1 MSAPSPAGGRDVA
14 THRFRVS
21 TQLPRR
27 LEQQGLRLPD
37 VLRQAALP
45 AGFFAQE
52 KIFASTG
59 ELFGLW
65 RAIAA
70 VSGDPAI
77 GLHLGSEACVEHH
90 DPAAIA
96 ALCSQ
101 SFGDAVQ
108 RMARYKQLTC
118 PEEIHTDV
126 ARDEV
131 AVEFVWLLAEEDEP
145 AVLVDL
151 CLSWILGIGRRGTG
165 QPFNPLRVELAR
177 STAHRER
184 LEGHYGCRVQFRA
197 PRNALVFR
205 AADLERPFVTHNAD
219 LLAML
224 GPQLDK
230 ELRLRRQGESLAERV
245 KATVK
250 RLLAGRRPALQDVA
264 RQLGMSA
271 RTLQRRLGESGA
283 TFQSMMEEA
292 RREMARHYLGQTSL
306 ELVETAYLLGFE
318 DSNSFFRAFHHWE
331 GTSPG
336 EWRNARRAKGAGA
349 GAEGAA

>member
-1 MSAPSPAGGRDVA
+1 MGPAGGRDVA

-21 TQLPRR
+21 TQLARR
-27 LEQQGLRLPD
+27 LEQEGLRLPD
-37 VLRQAALP
+37 VVQRASLP
-45 AGFFAQE
+45 AGFFAQD
-52 KIFASTG
+52 KIFVSTG
-59 ELFGLW
+59 ELFALW
-65 RAIAA
+65 RAIAGA
-70 VSGDPAI
+70 SGDPAI
-77 GLHLGSEACVEHH
+77 GLRLGSEACVEHH

-118 PEEIHTDV
+118 PEEIRTDV
-126 ARDEV
+126 SREEV
-131 AVEFVWLLAEEDEP
+131 AVEFAWLLAEEDEP
-145 AVLVDL
+145 PVLVDL
-151 CLSWILGIGRRGTG
+151 CLAWILGIGRRGTG
-165 QPFNPLRVELAR
+165 QPLQPLRVELAR
-177 STAHRER
+177 PPAQREV
-184 LEGHYGCRVQFRA
+184 LEAHYGCRVHFRA
-197 PRNALVFR
+197 ARNALVFR
-205 AADLERPFVTHNAD
+205 KGDLERPFVTYNAD

-230 ELRLRRQGESLAERV
+230 ELRLRRDGESLGGRV

-250 RLLAGRRPALQDVA
+250 RLLAGRRPALSDVA

-283 TFQSMMEEA
+283 TFQSVVEEA

-336 EWRNARRAKGAGA
+336 EWRNARRSKGAGA
-349 GAEGAA
+349 AGVA

>member
-1 MSAPSPAGGRDVA
+1 MSPAGSRDVA
-14 THRFRVS
+14 IHRFRVS
-21 TQLPRR
+21 TQLARR
-27 LEQQGLRLPD
+27 LEQHGLRPAE
-37 VLRQAALP
+37 VAQRAALP
-45 AGFFAQE
+45 AGFFEQE
-52 KIFASTG
+52 KIFVSTG
-59 ELFGLW
+59 ELFSLW
-65 RAIAA
+65 RAIADA
-70 VSGDPAI
+70 SGDPAI
-77 GLHLGSEACVEHH
+77 GLKLGGEACVEHH

-126 ARDEV
+126 AKDEV

-145 AVLVDL
+145 PVLVDL

-165 QPFNPLRVELAR
+165 QPLTPQRLELAR
-177 STAHRER
+177 TPAHREL
-184 LEGHYGCRVQFRA
+184 LEAHYGCRVQFKST
-197 PRNALVFR
+197 RNALVFR
-205 AADLERPFVTHNAD
+205 RGDLERPFVTYNAD

-224 GPQLDK
+224 GPQLDR
-230 ELRLRRQGESLAERV
+230 ELRLRREGESLGERV

-250 RLLAGRRPALQDVA
+250 RLLAGRRPSLQDVA

-271 RTLQRRLGESGA
+271 RTLQRRLTESGA
-283 TFQSMMEEA
+283 TFQTMVEEA
-292 RREMARHYLGQTSL
+292 RREMARHYLSQTSL

-336 EWRNARRAKGAGA
+336 EWRNARRA
-349 GAEGAA
+349 